1 MPIDYTANTFCIYP
15 LPQCKVYAVH
25 KQLDV
30 LFDTSEVYVYILT
43 AMPKRLFFVNN
54 RFSSSHNKG
63 VQETI
68 VQEIQDQPECK
79 FSDKDIRRR
88 YCILFR
94 L

>member
-1 MPIDYTANTFCIYP
+1 MTTQLTRFVF
-15 LPQCKVYAVH
+15 LPSLSAKYMQ
-25 KQLDV
+25 QLDV

-88 YCILFR
+88 YCILSVFSI
-94 L
+94 